1 MSWQGGGSGS
11 VARCMTEEDLPVRI
25 LDGKRNYKDTTN
37 SRLNATSEP
46 QIARAWNENNDANVS
61 MLKQKVTLNAG
72 FLKYGF
78 A

>member
-1 MSWQGGGSGS
+1 MY
-11 VARCMTEEDLPVRI
+11 VTEKDLPVWS

-37 SRLNATSEP
+37 SRFNATSEP
-46 QIARAWNENNDANVS
+46 QIARAWNENNEANVS
-61 MLKQKVTLNAG
+61 TLKQKVTLNAG